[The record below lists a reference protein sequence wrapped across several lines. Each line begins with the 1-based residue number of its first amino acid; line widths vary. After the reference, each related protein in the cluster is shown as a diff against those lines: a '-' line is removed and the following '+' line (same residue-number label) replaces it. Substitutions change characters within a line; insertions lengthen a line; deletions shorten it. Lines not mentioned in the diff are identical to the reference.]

1 MRVSFETEGSIFRLE
16 RLDQREEKDAG
27 DGGKERTTRETVT
40 ARVENIPID
49 VVIDNAWNRIFQ
61 ADGLVRW
68 QKKKKKVK
76 SN

>member
-1 MRVSFETEGSIFRLE
+1 MGVFFKTEGSIFRLK
-16 RLDQREEKDAG
+16 RSDQREEKDAG

-61 ADGLVRW
+61 ADELVRW
-68 QKKKKKVK
+68 RKKAK